1 MIGPVVQQ
9 MATARYWIQDSS
21 AGAQNFP
28 SSIDEHE
35 VEVEEI
41 AAISV
46 VRASQTFASRHV
58 CH

>member
-1 MIGPVVQQ
+1 
-9 MATARYWIQDSS
+9 MATARSWSQDSS

-28 SSIDEHE
+28 SSVDEHK
-35 VEVEEI
+35 VEEEEEKEI

-46 VRASQTFASRHV
+46 VRASQTLASRHV